1 MKRLSSLTLALA
13 LLLASTA
20 HAQEAFQFGVIGHSF
35 VGTADDSQLRKAI
48 RESDADN
55 LAFVVVNGIKS
66 ASEPCS
72 DALYGER
79 RAVLDEAENGI
90 VVSLAASDWVG
101 CKTRNEKSAAIER
114 LNRVRELFFQ
124 DEFSFGASKIPVLRQ
139 SITPKFRAYTEN
151 ARWEVGSILFAT
163 INLPSGNNHFLPDG
177 GRNSEFEDRL
187 IANRDWLQRLFTFAT
202 SKKLKGIVLFCDANP
217 LTLPHQRPFL
227 FRGQRD
233 GFSEIRQRLTTLTAD
248 FPGKV
253 LLVHSESTPRTDTV
267 KAINWKRNLGS
278 VGVGPGWI
286 KLAVRNNSS
295 TLFTLAAT
303 TPREK

>member
-1 MKRLSSLTLALA
+1 MKKLPALRLMLA
-13 LLLASTA
+13 LLPGLLSGLLSASA
-20 HAQEAFQFGVIGHSF
+20 AQAQDAFQFGVIGHSF
-35 VGTADDSQLRKAI
+35 VGAADDSLLRKAL

-55 LAFVVVNGIKS
+55 LAFVVVNGIKA

-72 DALYGER
+72 DALYSDR
-79 RAVLDEAENGI
+79 RTLLDEAENGV

-101 CKTRNEKSAAIER
+101 CKTRDQKSAAIER

-124 DEFSFGASKIPVLRQ
+124 DEFSFGA
-139 SITPKFRAYTEN
+139 
-151 ARWEVGSILFAT
+151 ILFAT
-163 INLPSGNNHFLPDG
+163 INLPTGNNHFLPDG

-187 IANRDWLQRLFTFAT
+187 IANRDWLQRLFTLAA

-233 GFSEIRQRLTTLTAD
+233 GFSEIRQRITTLTAT

-253 LLVHSESTPRTDTV
+253 LLVHGETTPRTDPMN
-267 KAINWKRNLGS
+267 AINWKRNLGS
-278 VGVGPGWI
+278 IGVGPGWI
-286 KLAVRNNSS
+286 KLAVNDNPN

-303 TPREK
+303 RVKRTKNQEK